1 VPIQSVTTREDIAD
15 EKKKKNEK
23 DKPKVKEYVFTYANG
38 LVRQVAVTTGIQN
51 DTYIEIKSGLKG
63 NEEIVAAPFSA
74 ISKTLKDSIT
84 VEKVSRDKLFEG
96 EPKK

>member
-1 VPIQSVTTREDIAD
+1 VPIQSVTTREDMSAAPQ
-15 EKKKKNEK
+15 KKDDK

-38 LVRQVAVTTGIQN
+38 LVRQIPVTTGIQN
-51 DTYIEIKSGLKG
+51 DTYIQIKTGLKG

-74 ISKTLKDSIT
+74 ISKTLKDSIA